1 MGSVRI
7 DMTGQQFGYLKVN
20 SYSHTENKR
29 AFWNCTCVCGKDI
42 VCNGRLLRNGHI
54 KSCGCM
60 KNKMVSDAKIDNM
73 KGRKIGRLY
82 FKEYIGLL
90 NHHALWLCQCDC
102 GNECIVNAS
111 AVKSGTTSSC
121 GCLRHEML
129 MEKNY
134 KHNCAYLP
142 IYRNY
147 YNMLRRCSDPKDS
160 HYYCYGGRGITVCEE
175 WSNKDS
181 GFISFYE
188 WAINNGYK
196 EEILSN
202 GKNKWTLDRIDVD
215 GNYEPSNCRWAT
227 IKQQANNK
235 RNNVFVEYDGKKYS
249 IAEFSER
256 FNLNYAT
263 TLARHHKGW
272 TPSELVQGFRA

>member
-42 VCNGRLLRNGHI
+42 VCKGKLLRNGHI

-102 GNECIVNAS
+102 GNECIVKAS
-111 AVKSGTTSSC
+111 SVKSGTTSSC
-121 GCLRHEML
+121 GCLAHDIL
-129 MEKNY
+129 MERNC
-134 KHNCAYLP
+134 KHNCVYLP
-142 IYRNY
+142 IYTCY
-147 YNMLRRCSDPKDS
+147 HNMISRCTNKNTTHYKD
-160 HYYCYGGRGITVCEE
+160 YGGRGIKICDE
-175 WSNKDS
+175 WLDKDF
-181 GFISFYE
+181 GFKNFYD
-188 WAINNGYK
+188 WAMKNGYN
-196 EEILSN
+196 EELTI
-202 GKNKWTLDRIDVD
+202 DRIDFN
-215 GNYEPSNCRWAT
+215 GNYEPNNCRWAT
-227 IKQQANNK
+227 IKEQANNTRK
-235 RNNVFVEYDGKKYS
+235 NIFVNYDDEKYTLMQL
-249 IAEFSER
+249 SEK
-256 FNLNYAT
+256 FGLVYAT